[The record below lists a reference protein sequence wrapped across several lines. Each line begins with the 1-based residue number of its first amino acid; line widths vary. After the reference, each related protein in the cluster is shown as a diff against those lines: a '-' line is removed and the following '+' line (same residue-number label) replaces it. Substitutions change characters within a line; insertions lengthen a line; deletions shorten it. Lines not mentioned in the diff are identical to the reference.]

1 MKPELRPLVLA
12 AEDHP
17 VNRMVLEILLTNLGV
32 ASEMVENGR
41 QAVEAAAA
49 MPNSY
54 SLILMDI
61 MMPEMDGFEAAFEIR
76 KREFEQERHTPI
88 IAVTALDKD
97 DVKEQAI
104 RSGMDDYVAKPI
116 SRDILQAKIERWSS
130 IPVHPQPITP
140 EIESK
145 VKQLTGQNDD
155 GPINNYSLKLLYGL
169 EQLDDIL
176 ALFMTVTDTLLAQL
190 ESAIH
195 HQDVAIVRRLAHE
208 IKGSSYA
215 VSAKEMV
222 SLCRNLERQGEEQD
236 WPEAAKTYASLGVA
250 FARVRQFLGE
260 KQRLVKDIHKK
271 AS

>member
-1 MKPELRPLVLA
+1 MKREPQLCVLV

-17 VNRMVLEILLTNLGV
+17 VNRMLLGLLLTNLGV
-32 ASEMVENGR
+32 QSYMVENGK
-41 QAVEAAAA
+41 QAVEAAK
-49 MPNSY
+49 PNSY

-76 KREFEQERHTPI
+76 KREFELERHTPI
-88 IAVTALDKD
+88 IAVTAMDKD
-97 DVKEQAI
+97 NVKEQAI

-116 SRDILQAKIERWSS
+116 SREILQAKIERWSQ
-130 IPVHPQPITP
+130 IQLNPQPVTP
-140 EIESK
+140 EMEMK
-145 VKQLTGQNDD
+145 VRNLTGQNEEM
-155 GPINNYSLKLLYGL
+155 PINNYALKMLYGL

-176 ALFMTVTDTLLAQL
+176 ALFLTVTETLLAQL

-195 HQDVAIVRRLAHE
+195 HQDVAIVGRLAHE

-222 SLCRNLERQGEEQD
+222 KLCRELEHQGEQEN
-236 WPEAAKTYASLGVA
+236 WPEAARTYAALGLA

-260 KQRLVKDIHKK
+260 KQRLLKGIENKV
-271 AS
+271 S